1 MTALPSTLLPLP
13 NDLYRA
19 ISRALLGEIFAHV
32 VAVAAAWTA
41 ERDFTLHVY
50 LDRAAD
56 AGDAEGLDIILTEI
70 IADFP
75 LDYFR
80 HTAFA
85 ITTTTQTYNIY
96 MPTAALCLPAPI
108 KPALR
113 IKPHT
118 CRHKS
123 GL

>member
-1 MTALPSTLLPLP
+1 MTAVPTALRPLP

-19 ISRALLGEIFAHV
+19 ISRALLGEIFVHV

-41 ERDFTLHVY
+41 KHDFTLHVY
-50 LDRAAD
+50 LDRTAH

-80 HTAFA
+80 STAFA
-85 ITTTTQTYNIY
+85 ITFTTQTVQHFH
-96 MPTAALCLPAPI
+96 AHSGFVFA
-108 KPALR
+108 R
-113 IKPHT
+113 SD
-118 CRHKS
+118 KS
-123 GL
+123 SFTH

>member
-1 MTALPSTLLPLP
+1 MTALPTALLPLP

-19 ISRALLGEIFAHV
+19 ISRALLGEIFVHV
-32 VAVAAAWTA
+32 VAVAAAWTS
-41 ERDFTLHVY
+41 ERDFTLYVY
-50 LDRAAD
+50 LDRATD

-85 ITTTTQTYNIY
+85 ITFTTQTVQHLH
-96 MPTAALCLPAPI
+96 AHSGFVFA
-108 KPALR
+108 R
-113 IKPHT
+113 S
-118 CRHKS
+118 HKTS
-123 GL
+123 FTH

>member
-1 MTALPSTLLPLP
+1 MTAVPTALRPLP

-19 ISRALLGEIFAHV
+19 ISRALLGEIFVHV

-41 ERDFTLHVY
+41 KHDFTLHVY
-50 LDRAAD
+50 LDRTAH

-80 HTAFA
+80 HTAFE
-85 ITTTTQTYNIY
+85 ITSTTQTVQHLH
-96 MPTAALCLPAPI
+96 AHSGFVFA
-108 KPALR
+108 R
-113 IKPHT
+113 S
-118 CRHKS
+118 HKTS
-123 GL
+123 FTH

>member
-1 MTALPSTLLPLP
+1 MTAPAPNTLLPLP

-19 ISRALLGEIFAHV
+19 ISRALLGEIFVHV
-32 VAVAAAWTA
+32 VAVAAAWTS

-50 LDRAAD
+50 LDRETD

-80 HTAFA
+80 HTAFKI
-85 ITTTTQTYNIY
+85 ITTIQT
-96 MPTAALCLPAPI
+96 AQHLHAHSGFVFAR
-108 KPALR
+108 A
-113 IKPHT
+113 
-118 CRHKS
+118 HKTS
-123 GL
+123 FTH